1 MSDLQINA
9 VLGQIR
15 ALREQID
22 LGAVQAGS
30 TITGPATGPTGVPK
44 DSFGEVLGKFV
55 AQVNQTQSVSGDL
68 ATRFEQGDE
77 KVSLAQVMV
86 ASQKA
91 NVSFQAVV
99 QVRNKLLAAYQDVM
113 NMQV

>member
-1 MSDLQINA
+1 MSDMQINA

-22 LGAVQAGS
+22 HAAVKAPTPTDGAKESFGAV
-30 TITGPATGPTGVPK
+30 
-44 DSFGEVLGKFV
+44 LGQFV
-55 AQVNQTQSVSGDL
+55 NQVNEAQTASTDL
-68 ATRFEQGDE
+68 AARFEQGDE

-86 ASQKA
+86 ASQKSS
-91 NVSFQAVV
+91 VSFQAVV

-113 NMQV
+113 NMQI

>member
-22 LGAVQAGS
+22 HAAVKA
-30 TITGPATGPTGVPK
+30 PTPTDGPK
-44 DSFGEVLGKFV
+44 DSFGAVLGQLV
-55 AQVNQTQSVSGDL
+55 NQVNAAQMASGDL
-68 ATRFEQGDE
+68 AARFEQGDE

-86 ASQKA
+86 ASQKS

-113 NMQV
+113 NMQI

>member
-1 MSDLQINA
+1 MSDMQINA

-22 LGAVQAGS
+22 HAAVKAPTPTDDAKESFGAV
-30 TITGPATGPTGVPK
+30 
-44 DSFGEVLGKFV
+44 LGQFV
-55 AQVNQTQSVSGDL
+55 SQVNEAQAASTDL
-68 ATRFEQGDE
+68 AARFEQGDE

-86 ASQKA
+86 ASQKS

-113 NMQV
+113 NMQI

>member
-1 MSDLQINA
+1 MSDMHINA

-22 LGAVQAGS
+22 HTAAPTPTDGAKESFGAV
-30 TITGPATGPTGVPK
+30 
-44 DSFGEVLGKFV
+44 LGQFV
-55 AQVNQTQSVSGDL
+55 SQVNEAQAASTDL
-68 ATRFEQGDE
+68 AARFEQGDE

-86 ASQKA
+86 ANQTSS
-91 NVSFQAVV
+91 VSFQAAV

-113 NMQV
+113 NMQI

>member
-9 VLGQIR
+9 VLSQIR

-22 LGAVQAGS
+22 HAA
-30 TITGPATGPTGVPK
+30 IKAPTPTDASK
-44 DSFGEVLGKFV
+44 DSFGAVLGQFV
-55 AQVNQTQSVSGDL
+55 NQVNQAQSASRDL
-68 ATRFEQGDE
+68 ATRFEQGDD

-113 NMQV
+113 NMQI

>member
-1 MSDLQINA
+1 MSDMHINA

-22 LGAVQAGS
+22 HPAVKAPTPTDGAKESFGAV
-30 TITGPATGPTGVPK
+30 
-44 DSFGEVLGKFV
+44 LGQFV
-55 AQVNQTQSVSGDL
+55 SQVNEAQAASTDL
-68 ATRFEQGDE
+68 AARFEQGDE

-86 ASQKA
+86 ASQKS
-91 NVSFQAVV
+91 NVSLQAVV

-113 NMQV
+113 NMQI

>member
-1 MSDLQINA
+1 MSNMQIDA

-15 ALREQID
+15 ALRTQLD
-22 LGAVQAGS
+22 QGTPAVKPVSDG
-30 TITGPATGPTGVPK
+30 G
-44 DSFGEVLGKFV
+44 DSFGTLLGQFV
-55 AQVNQTQSVSGDL
+55 QQVNSAQATAGDL

-86 ASQKA
+86 ANQTSS
-91 NVSFQAVV
+91 VSFQAAL

-113 NMQV
+113 NMQI

>member
-1 MSDLQINA
+1 MSDMQINA

-15 ALREQID
+15 SLRAQID
-22 LGAVQAGS
+22 HGAVTA
-30 TITGPATGPTGVPK
+30 PAPTDGPK
-44 DSFGEVLGKFV
+44 DSFGAVLGQFV
-55 AQVNQTQSVSGDL
+55 GQVNEAQMTSGDL
-68 ATRFEQGDE
+68 AARFEQGDE

-86 ASQKA
+86 ASQKS

-113 NMQV
+113 NMQI